1 MKKILISAVMLASA
15 VAGAQAADLPPR
27 HAPPPPPVMYSPA
40 SAFSWTG
47 FYAGANLGFGWMDKF
62 NRGATVAA
70 TAFGPVQLADP
81 HGGVVIGPQV
91 GFNYQVS
98 PMFVVG
104 VEGDVQATT
113 IGGGVVSRKTPIVG
127 TLRGRLGVTP
137 FNPSTMI
144 YITGGAALASLD
156 IGPSP
161 NGLFPKLSH
170 VGKGWAVGGGVE
182 YAINDAWSTKLEYL
196 YTNLG
201 ADYQTAPGVTTAQ
214 RVSNHMIRIGVNYR
228 FNSFGGGLATVR

>member
-1 MKKILISAVMLASA
+1 MKKILISAALLASA
-15 VAGAQAADLPPR
+15 LTAANAADLPPR

-47 FYAGANLGFGWMDKF
+47 FYAGASLGYGWMDKF
-62 NRGATVAA
+62 NRGASVAV

-81 HGGVVIGPQV
+81 HGGVVAGPQV

-104 VEGDVQATT
+104 VEGDVQVTT
-113 IGGGVVSRKTPIVG
+113 IGGGVVARRTPIVG

-137 FNPSTMI
+137 FNPSTMV
-144 YITGGAALASLD
+144 YITGGAAFASLD

-161 NGLFPKLSH
+161 TGAPKVSH
-170 VGKGWAVGGGVE
+170 IGKGWAVGGGVE

-201 ADYQTAPGVTTAQ
+201 ADFLTAPGVTTAQ
-214 RVSNHMIRIGVNYR
+214 RVSTHMIRIGLNHR
-228 FNSFGGGLATVR
+228 FNSFGGAPATVRY